1 MSVTIGTIPYGEV
14 IVDGKRAGS
23 APVVVKLAPGPH
35 RIIGRSQQFRRVETI
50 VVSPEMNHVVLD
62 LRNDQASP

>member
-14 IVDGKRAGS
+14 TVDGKRVGS

-35 RIIGRSQQFRRVETI
+35 RIAGRSQQLRRVETI
-50 VVSPEMNHVVLD
+50 VVRPEMKPIVLD
-62 LRNDQASP
+62 LRNEPASP